1 MPWCVKGC
9 SNESRLKKNV
19 SYNKK
24 LGEQIKF
31 LKKRLNS
38 YIRAKKKLLEK
49 YSCKIG

>member
-31 LKKRLNS
+31 LKKKTKFLYQS
-38 YIRAKKKLLEK
+38 KKTAIG
-49 YSCKIG
+49 KIFV